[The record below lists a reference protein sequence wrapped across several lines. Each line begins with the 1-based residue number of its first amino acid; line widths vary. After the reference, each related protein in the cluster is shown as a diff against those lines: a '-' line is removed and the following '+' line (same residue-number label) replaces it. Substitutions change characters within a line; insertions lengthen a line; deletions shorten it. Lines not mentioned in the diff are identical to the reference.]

1 MRRPRLSHH
10 LREDTRDDTDAGTDP
25 SGMNCRDHTGLL
37 VGEQNGNT
45 VCAEGGER
53 QAGNSGDQSIRHGNH
68 FVGRFR
74 HDSDVARVDLFH
86 PHEMVR
92 LDAYFACQTSAIRID
107 GCRIVSDVIAEIERL
122 VR

>member
-1 MRRPRLSHH
+1 
-10 LREDTRDDTDAGTDP
+10 
-25 SGMNCRDHTGLL
+25 MNGRDHTGLL

-45 VCAEGGER
+45 VSTEGGER
-53 QAGNSGDQSIRHGNH
+53 QAGNGGDQSVRDRNH

-86 PHEMVR
+86 PYEMVR
-92 LDAYFACQTSAIRID
+92 LDAYFARQATAIRID
-107 GCRIVSDVIAEIERL
+107 GRRIVSDVIAEIERL